1 MKHWTLTRC
10 ALLAVAFLTP
20 LSAQAQ
26 EQAQARPVL
35 VVHGPAGQSAFDEAA
50 FAALPQKD
58 ITTHTAW
65 TQGPHVF
72 TGVLLREVLA
82 AAGYDQSALAGH
94 QLQLQAL
101 NDYVI
106 TVGAQ
111 DAFDY
116 DTLVARSMD
125 GAALHRADKG
135 PLWLVYPRDDHEEL
149 KDQRFDHRWAW
160 QLAKI
165 TIDRSQ

>member
-1 MKHWTLTRC
+1 MVWTMTRR
-10 ALLAVAFLTP
+10 ALLALAFLTP
-20 LSAQAQ
+20 VWA
-26 EQAQARPVL
+26 QAQARPLL
-35 VVHGPAGQSAFDEAA
+35 VVEGPAGQTVLDEAA
-50 FAALPQKD
+50 FAALAQKE

-72 TGVLLREVLA
+72 KGVLLRDVLA
-82 AAGYDQSALAGH
+82 AAGYDQAALAGH
-94 QLQLQAL
+94 ELQLQAL

-106 TVGAQ
+106 TVGTQ
-111 DAFDY
+111 DAFTY
-116 DTLVARSMD
+116 DSLVARSMD
-125 GAALHRADKG
+125 GTALERSDKG

-165 TIDRSQ
+165 TIDRSE